1 MSEIAADGIM
11 AISSPSTDSRPEQ
24 EPRPFKAILPRILRL
39 ALVHWRLVVVASSLS
54 LTVSLL
60 WMIPPFLISLVI
72 DRAILGGDTR
82 LLYLLSG
89 GLLGAALLIA
99 IFNFLEDYCLALLG
113 ERVVR
118 SLRIMMFE
126 ALQRQSHRFFV
137 HTSSGAIVSRMWND
151 VSGIHLAVSSGVAEI
166 FSSLVLLVVTLTI
179 MFTWEWTLAILS
191 ISLLPLVF
199 GVSLLMGK
207 FAESI
212 GQVLFEKLD
221 GMTSFTFERFG
232 INGFTLLSGFGYDK
246 SRDSKRF
253 ANDTEELLALSV
265 RQNLTVQAVVL
276 TLGLFTIV
284 SSLLIYLYGG
294 LKIIDDELS
303 LGTLTAFIALSVRI
317 AWPIANLSNISV
329 NVLGSMAPFRRV
341 FEWIDLTPEI
351 TDRPDAHE
359 LRGMNGHIVFRDVSF
374 EYEHGSP
381 VLRNLSFEVLPGQLA
396 ALVGPSG
403 AGKTTATYMMLRFY
417 DPTMGSIEID
427 GNDLRDIK
435 LSSLR
440 RFTSIVPQENIVFN
454 TTVRENLLIAKP
466 DATEDEIAIACEA
479 AQLQEFISSL
489 PDGFDSV
496 VGEFGYALSGGER
509 QRLAIARAILKQP
522 RLLIMDEPTSSLDS
536 INERTI
542 RDALTSM
549 LTQSTTIVI
558 AHRLSTI
565 LSADT
570 ILVLDEGHFVDSGR
584 HEELLRR
591 CELYRRLYEEQFS
604 SQSP

>member
-1 MSEIAADGIM
+1 M
-11 AISSPSTDSRPEQ
+11 AESGPSTHSRPEQ
-24 EPRPFKAILPRILRL
+24 EPRSLKAILPRILDI
-39 ALVHWRLVVVASSLS
+39 ALIHWRLLILASLLS
-54 LTVSLL
+54 LIVSLL

-72 DRAILGGDTR
+72 DRAILGGDAR

-99 IFNFLEDYCLALLG
+99 LFNFLEDYCLALLG

-137 HTSSGAIVSRMWND
+137 HTGSGAIISRLWND
-151 VSGIHLAVSSGVAEI
+151 VSGIHLAVSSGVAEL
-166 FSSLVLLVVTLTI
+166 FSSLVLLIVTIII
-179 MFTWEWTLAILS
+179 MFTWDWKLAALS
-191 ISLLPLVF
+191 VSLLPLVF
-199 GVSLLMGK
+199 GVSLLMGR

-212 GQVLFEKLD
+212 GASLFEKLD

-265 RQNLTVQAVVL
+265 RRSLTVQAVVL

-294 LKIIDDELS
+294 LKVIEGELT

-341 FEWIDLTPEI
+341 FEWLDLTPEI
-351 TDRPDAHE
+351 TDTPDAHE
-359 LRGMNGHIVFRDVSF
+359 LRDMRGHIVFRDVSF

-403 AGKTTATYMMLRFY
+403 TGKTTATYLMLRFY
-417 DPTMGSIEID
+417 DPTMGSVEID
-427 GNDLRDIK
+427 GNDLRDIR

-440 RFTSIVPQENIVFN
+440 EFTSIVPQENIVFN
-454 TTVRENLLIAKP
+454 TTIRENLLIAKP
-466 DATEDEIAIACEA
+466 DATEDEIAIACET
-479 AQLQEFISSL
+479 AQLQDLISNL

-536 INERTI
+536 ITERTI

-549 LTQSTTIVI
+549 LVQSTTIVI

-565 LSADT
+565 LAADT
-570 ILVLDEGHFVDSGR
+570 ILVLDGGHCVDAGR
-584 HEELLRR
+584 HEELLHR